1 MAMSHGNEQEDRA
14 LGRAAAQAL
23 RQSETVDS
31 HTAARLAAARQR
43 ALAVA
48 GKPAMAR
55 RWLVPASAF
64 AAIALAVLA
73 LRPQQQ
79 AVQAPV
85 IANAHDIDTLD
96 LLTDD
101 MSPAFYRD
109 LEFYQWLE
117 KERPHA

>member
-1 MAMSHGNEQEDRA
+1 MSQEDHPDDPA
-14 LGRAAAQAL
+14 LARAAAKIL
-23 RQSETVDS
+23 RQSERVDS
-31 HTAARLAAARQR
+31 DTAQRLAAARR
-43 ALAVA
+43 HALSVA

-55 RWLVPASAF
+55 RWLVPAGAF
-64 AAIALAVLA
+64 AALVLAVLM
-73 LRPQQQ
+73 LRPQPQ
-79 AVQAPV
+79 ATQAPV
-85 IANAHDIDTLD
+85 MADAHGIDALD

>member
-1 MAMSHGNEQEDRA
+1 MNHENDQEDLTLA
-14 LGRAAAQAL
+14 RAAAQAL

-31 HTAARLAAARQR
+31 HTAARLAAARRR

-48 GKPAMAR
+48 AKPVMTR
-55 RWLVPASAF
+55 RLLVPASAF
-64 AAIALAVLA
+64 AAIALAVVV

-79 AVQAPV
+79 AMQAPL
-85 IANAHDIDTLD
+85 IADAHGIDTLD

-117 KERPHA
+117 KERPYA